1 MSQIIKEFLLT
12 LLRLALHLDSA
23 SSLNFMGSSI
33 NPTVFALDRGFL
45 ASLYLFAA
53 EPCRRRS
60 STSEVGYHAQFVESV
75 FFFGFSGN
83 DGFRSNQGSLFGNLT
98 DAGLLLSLGQRVD
111 LYIPPCKRSRIT
123 APFHV
128 KREIVVQQPKKP
140 SIDVLPDECLYEILR
155 RLPGSVERSAC
166 ASVSKRWLM
175 LLSSIHSTQVSC
187 LKSTKIRTAE
197 SGLVV
202 SSKSGDENSSQERI
216 ENEGYLSRCLEG
228 KKATDV
234 RLAAIAVGTATHGGL
249 GKLTIRGTHST
260 RGVTNSGL
268 SAIARGCPSLK
279 ALTLW
284 NVPSVG
290 DDGLREIA
298 SNCRMLEKLDLCQCP
313 EISGKGLAA
322 IAKGC
327 PNLTSLTIDSCPNI
341 DNEGLQAIGK
351 LCSKLE
357 SVAIKNC
364 RVIGDQGIATLLS
377 STQNTLLKIKLQDLE
392 ITDVSLAVLGH
403 YGRAVTDLV
412 LTNLQKVSERG
423 FWAMGN
429 AHGLQK
435 LESFTVTSCEGL
447 SDVGLEEVGNGCPNI
462 KQMCLRKCASVS
474 DRGMVAFAK
483 NARSLKA
490 LRLEE
495 CHRVTQTG
503 VVTSISICKTNFKA
517 LSLVKCFGIT
527 DDIPQPTMVSACKSL
542 RSLTIQSC
550 PGFGSKSLAMVGML
564 CPQLQHVELSGL
576 GQITDIGL
584 LPLVENCEAGL
595 VKVNLSGCLNLTDA
609 VVCKIA
615 KLHGETLQVL
625 NLDGCRK
632 ISDRSLVAIAKNC
645 SVLNDLDVSKSGITD
660 FGVIA
665 LCSAKQLSLEILS
678 ISGCCRVSDTS
689 VPYLGNLGLPL
700 AGLNVVNCNLIS
712 RAAIDMLVEQLWSCD
727 VLS

>member
-1 MSQIIKEFLLT
+1 MP
-12 LLRLALHLDSA
+12 AL
-23 SSLNFMGSSI
+23 LNF
-33 NPTVFALDRGFL
+33 R
-45 ASLYLFAA
+45 
-53 EPCRRRS
+53 
-60 STSEVGYHAQFVESV
+60 
-75 FFFGFSGN
+75 GN
-83 DGFRSNQGSLFGNLT
+83 DEFRSKQGSLFGNPM
-98 DAGLLLSLGQRVD
+98 DAGLLLSLGQHVD
-111 LYIPPCKRSRIT
+111 LYIPPCKRSRVT
-123 APFHV
+123 APFLV
-128 KREIVVQQPKKP
+128 KREIVEQQQPKKP

-155 RLPGSVERSAC
+155 RLPRALERGAC

-175 LLSSIHSTQVSC
+175 LLSSIHSTQVFNC
-187 LKSTKIRTAE
+187 HKSTKIGTAE
-197 SGLVV
+197 RGLVV
-202 SSKSGDENSSQERI
+202 SSKSNECELISGDDSHEEGI

-260 RGVTNSGL
+260 RGVTNASL
-268 SAIARGCPSLK
+268 LAIARGCPYLK

-284 NVPSVG
+284 NVPSIG
-290 DDGLREIA
+290 DEGLQEIA
-298 SNCRMLEKLDLCQCP
+298 SNCHMLEKLDLCQCP
-313 EISGKGLAA
+313 AISGKGLAA

-327 PNLTSLTIDSCPNI
+327 PNLTSLTIDSCSNI
-341 DNEGLQAIGK
+341 DNEGLQAIGRH
-351 LCSKLE
+351 CPKLE

-364 RVIGDQGIATLLS
+364 RLIGDQGITTLLS

-403 YGRAVTDLV
+403 YGRAVTDVV

-423 FWAMGN
+423 FWVMGS
-429 AHGLQK
+429 AHGLHK
-435 LESFTVTSCEGL
+435 LESFTVMSCGGL
-447 SDVGLEEVGNGCPNI
+447 SDVGLEAVGNGCPNI
-462 KQMCLRKCASVS
+462 KQLCIRKCASVS

-483 NARSLKA
+483 NAQSLKI
-490 LRLEE
+490 LQLEE

-503 VVTSISICKTNFKA
+503 VVASISICKTNLKA
-517 LSLVKCFGIT
+517 LSLVKCFGIK
-527 DDIPQPTMVSACKSL
+527 DDIPQFTMVSPCKSL
-542 RSLTIQSC
+542 RSLTIRSC
-550 PGFGSKSLAMVGML
+550 PGFGSKSLAMVGKL

-576 GQITDIGL
+576 GQITDVGL

-609 VVCKIA
+609 VVCKIVV
-615 KLHGETLQVL
+615 LHGKTLQVL

-632 ISDRSLVAIAKNC
+632 ISDGSLVAISKNC

-678 ISGCCRVSDTS
+678 ISGCSRVSDTS
-689 VPYLGNLGLPL
+689 VPYLGNLGVPL
-700 AGLNVVNCNLIS
+700 AGLNIVDCNLIS
-712 RAAIDMLVEQLWSCD
+712 RAAIDILVEQLWSCD